1 MDKVLVVAAHP
12 DDEVLGCGATV
23 ARHVN
28 NGDHVSILIVGEG
41 SASRDNHKSEYI
53 ETLKR
58 SAQEASAILGVKSL
72 YFGGLSDNRM
82 DAYDRLT
89 VIKLIEKYIQDIC
102 PSIVYT
108 HHVGDVNIDHQV
120 VHHSVVTACRPLPG
134 LCVRRLLFFE
144 VVSSTEWQLSGSGAT
159 FQPNLYVDISETLE
173 HKLRALSAYRSEMR
187 PWPHARSS
195 KAIENLALWRGS
207 NAGVT
212 AAESFM
218 IGREIVRLSD
228 DRDID

>member
-12 DDEVLGCGATV
+12 DDEVLGCGATI

-41 SASRDNHKSEYI
+41 SASRDNHDSEYI
-53 ETLKR
+53 EALKQ
-58 SAQEASAILGVKSL
+58 SAQEASAILGVRSL

-134 LCVRRLLFFE
+134 FCVRRLLFFE
-144 VVSSTEWQLSGSGAT
+144 VSSSTEWQVFGSGVP
-159 FQPNLYVDISETLE
+159 FHPNYYVDATNTVE
-173 HKLRALSAYRSEMR
+173 KKMRALEKYSDEMR
-187 PWPHARSS
+187 DWPHARSYS
-195 KAIENLALWRGS
+195 AVEHLMRARGAS
-207 NAGVT
+207 VGLE
-212 AAESFM
+212 AAEAFVL
-218 IGREIVRLSD
+218 GRKILV
-228 DRDID
+228 